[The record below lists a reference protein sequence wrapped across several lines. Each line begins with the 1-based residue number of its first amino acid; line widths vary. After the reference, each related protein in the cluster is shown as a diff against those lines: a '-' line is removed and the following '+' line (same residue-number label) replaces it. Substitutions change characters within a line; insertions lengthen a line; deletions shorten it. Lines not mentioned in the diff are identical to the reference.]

1 MPTSRLSLNSLRAFE
16 TTARLRSVTR
26 AADELFVTP
35 GAVSRL
41 IKLLEETV
49 SVPLLVRGPHST
61 DPTPEGMRLAEELTA
76 AFNRIDAAVE
86 QLKPGPLTLSCSSSI
101 MMYWLIPRIADF
113 HERYP
118 QIDIHFNMNYDQ
130 IDFMRDKIS
139 VAIRISTIQPPK
151 DAIIRDLMTEWI
163 GPVCSPRYLES
174 ACIRAPADL
183 ARARIL
189 ATKTRSQAWT
199 DWLAA
204 SGATMELRT
213 HETFEHFYLLIH
225 AAVCGLGFAVVP
237 HMLVMG
243 DLDSGKLVA
252 PFGFVP
258 GPHKLLLWIAPHLGM
273 RQEIQ
278 TLEHWLETEMRA
290 SLSSASSSSG

>member
-1 MPTSRLSLNSLRAFE
+1 
-16 TTARLRSVTR
+16 
-26 AADELFVTP
+26 
-35 GAVSRL
+35 
-41 IKLLEETV
+41 
-49 SVPLLVRGPHST
+49 
-61 DPTPEGMRLAEELTA
+61 
-76 AFNRIDAAVE
+76 
-86 QLKPGPLTLSCSSSI
+86 
-101 MMYWLIPRIADF
+101 PRIADF

-118 QIDIHFNMNYDQ
+118 QIDIHFTMNYDQ
-130 IDFMRDKIS
+130 IDFMRDNIS
-139 VAIRISTIQPPK
+139 AAIRISTIQPPEG
-151 DAIIRDLMTEWI
+151 AILRGRMTEWI

-204 SGATMELRT
+204 SGGTMELRT

-225 AAVCGLGFAVVP
+225 AAVCGLGVAVVP
-237 HMLVMG
+237 HMLVIG

-278 TLEHWLETEMRA
+278 TLEHWLATEMRA
-290 SLSSASSSSG
+290 SLSSVTKSSSAEP

>member
-1 MPTSRLSLNSLRAFE
+1 
-16 TTARLRSVTR
+16 
-26 AADELFVTP
+26 VTP

-61 DPTPEGMRLAEELTA
+61 NPTPEGVRLAEELTG
-76 AFNRIDAAVE
+76 AFNRIDAAIE

-139 VAIRISTIQPPK
+139 VAIRSSTIPPPK
-151 DAIIRDLMTEWI
+151 GAIIRELMTEWI
-163 GPVCSPRYLES
+163 GPVCSPAYLES
-174 ACIRAPADL
+174 ARMRERADL
-183 ARARIL
+183 SRARIL
-189 ATKTRSQAWT
+189 ATKTRAQAWLE
-199 DWLAA
+199 WLTA
-204 SGATMELRT
+204 SGGTMELRT

-237 HMLVMG
+237 HMLVIG
-243 DLDSGKLVA
+243 DLESGKLVA

-258 GPHKLLLWIAPHLGM
+258 GPRKLLLWIAPHLG
-273 RQEIQ
+273 RRPEIQ
-278 TLEHWLETEMRA
+278 TLEHWLEAEMDA
-290 SLSSASSSSG
+290 SLSSVAKSSGGTPRRSSRKTEAGRKRA